1 MKAPAPVSTNP
12 PAGDLLGGLGATPG
26 GLDDLLG
33 DLSVGGGIRAPASPP
48 GGPAMT
54 GGGFSPPPQQ
64 QQRAQMTMQM
74 QQQIMGMGV
83 PGMGATGM
91 GVPGMGAT
99 GMGATGM
106 GMLGMG
112 VPGMGVPG
120 MGMPGI
126 GMPGMGASQ
135 MGMPGMGASQMGPGI
150 GFAASPPSSPKMG
163 TLASAGK
170 APSSPNAIGGGGT
183 SAYTQ
188 RKDSKAFDFVQ
199 DMLSGKK

>member
-1 MKAPAPVSTNP
+1 MKAPAPVTTNP
-12 PAGDLLGGLGATPG
+12 PAGDLLGGLGATIG

-33 DLSVGGGIRAPASPP
+33 DLSVGGGICAPASPP
-48 GGPAMT
+48 SGPAMT
-54 GGGFSPPPQQ
+54 GGVS
-64 QQRAQMTMQM
+64 RARRASGADVSVQM
-74 QQQIMGMGV
+74 QRDQGMGV

-170 APSSPNAIGGGGT
+170 APSSPNAIGGGA